1 MSLLL
6 LLQSVAAQAADQMP
20 DLTQVAET
28 TIPAEAEMN
37 ILDLAVK
44 GGWIMIV
51 LLILSLIAK
60 ASSLSC
66 VT

>member
-6 LLQSVAAQAADQMP
+6 LLQAAAQAADQMP
-20 DLTQVAET
+20 DLTQVAAT
-28 TIPAEAEMN
+28 TVPAEAEMN

-51 LLILSLIAK
+51 LLI
-60 ASSLSC
+60 
-66 VT
+66 

>member
-1 MSLLL
+1 MNLLL

-20 DLTQVAET
+20 DLTEVTAT

-37 ILDLAVK
+37 IIDLAVK

-51 LLILSLIAK
+51 LLILSLITIYMMRH
-60 ASSLSC
+60 S
-66 VT
+66 